1 MLDGQETLW
10 FLLVLLAAMGLP
22 KGMDG
27 MVFVLCLAVW
37 HTKKGMNDS
46 LSIP

>member
-1 MLDGQETLW
+1 MLGRQEMRW
-10 FLLVLLAAMGLP
+10 FLLVLLATMGLP

-27 MVFVLCLAVW
+27 MVLVLYLTVW